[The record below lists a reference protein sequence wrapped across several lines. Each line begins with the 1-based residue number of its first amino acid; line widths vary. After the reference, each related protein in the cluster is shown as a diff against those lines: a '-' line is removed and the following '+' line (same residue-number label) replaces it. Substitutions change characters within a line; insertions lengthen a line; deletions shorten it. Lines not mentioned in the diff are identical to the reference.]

1 MAEKSK
7 SVIFLS
13 INEIL
18 SLIDERFNYT
28 FEGKELNDHL
38 ISNEAWHR
46 YVHRFFKS
54 IKPEEEDVYRSKWIG
69 ARKNKRYPSDFV
81 EDVIEFSSG
90 LLVKQYNSNRK
101 TMIDIDWVNL
111 NKALMGWKDNEVP
124 KSVYEKRVIITE
136 YKAREKNR
144 YPKIT
149 KGDIDK
155 VKAFFIEEII
165 KDLIDENKLEEDILQ
180 WVTNSE
186 LIYGY
191 AHPLEMIEDEEGPL
205 GFKVDRKRYL
215 KDSVINDIKY
225 NNNNQR

>member
-1 MAEKSK
+1 MKGKSK
-7 SVIFLS
+7 NGIFLN

-18 SLIDERFNYT
+18 NLIDERFNYT
-28 FEGKELNDHL
+28 FEGKKPDDHL
-38 ISNEAWHR
+38 IRNETWHK
-46 YVHRFFKS
+46 YVDRFFRG
-54 IKPEEEDVYRSKWIG
+54 INVEDEIVYRDKWKG

-81 EDVIEFSSG
+81 EEVIEFSSE
-90 LLVKQYNSNRK
+90 LLIKQYNSNRK

-111 NKALMGWKDNEVP
+111 NKALMGWKDDEVP

-136 YKAREKNR
+136 YQSREKNR

-155 VKAFFIEEII
+155 VKTFFIEEII

-191 AHPLEMIEDEEGPL
+191 VQPLEMIDDEEGPL

-225 NNNNQR
+225 NNNDQT